1 MDQARLDSV
10 LAPEWAA
17 DPAALSIDELRARRA
32 EVQAVEVALSYQRR
46 VAQGRLDIVAA
57 ERQRRATGGEPF
69 DHERMVARLSEI
81 LSQRTRAP
89 GVGRLPQLLA
99 PEPAE
104 AETPEL
110 DAIAGP
116 GVLASLPGLSDGE
129 VDQLMADLAEF
140 EMRCSSLRRELH
152 DRIDLLQAEV
162 VRRYRSGE
170 VSVES
175 LLQ

>member
-1 MDQARLDSV
+1 VDQARLDSV

-17 DPAALSIDELRARRA
+17 DPASLSIEELRQRRA

-46 VAQGRLDIVAA
+46 MAQGRLDIVAA
-57 ERQRRATGGEPF
+57 ERQRRADGGEPL

-81 LSQRTRAP
+81 LAQRTRAP
-89 GVGRLPQLLA
+89 GVGRLPQLMA
-99 PEPAE
+99 PEPSE

-116 GVLASLPGLSDGE
+116 GVLASLTELGDAE
-129 VDQLMADLAEF
+129 VEQLVADLTEF

-175 LLQ
+175 LLR

>member
-1 MDQARLDSV
+1 M

-81 LSQRTRAP
+81 LSQRTRTP

-116 GVLASLPGLSDGE
+116 GVLASLPELGDAEIEKLVS
-129 VDQLMADLAEF
+129 DLAEF
-140 EMRCSSLRRELH
+140 EMRCSSLRRALH

-170 VSVES
+170 VSIES

>member
-17 DPAALSIDELRARRA
+17 DPASLSIDELRVRRA
-32 EVQAVEVALSYQRR
+32 EAQAVEVVLSYQRR

-57 ERQRRATGGEPF
+57 ERQRRAAGDEPW
-69 DHERMVARLSEI
+69 DQERMVARLSEI
-81 LSQRTRAP
+81 LAQRARPP

-116 GVLASLPGLSDGE
+116 GVLASLPELGDAEIEKLVS
-129 VDQLMADLAEF
+129 DLAEF
-140 EMRCSSLRRELH
+140 EMRCSSLRRALH

-170 VSVES
+170 VSIES

>member
-10 LAPEWAA
+10 LAPEWAG
-17 DPAALSIDELRARRA
+17 DPASLSMEELRARRA
-32 EVQAVEVALSYQRR
+32 EGQAIEVALSYQRR
-46 VAQGRLDIVAA
+46 MAQGRLDIVAA
-57 ERQRRATGGEPF
+57 ERQRRAAGGEPL
-69 DHERMVARLSEI
+69 DHDRMVDRLSEI
-81 LSQRTRAP
+81 LAQRTRSP

-104 AETPEL
+104 AGTPEL

-116 GVLASLPGLSDGE
+116 GVLTSLSERSDAE
-129 VDQLMADLAEF
+129 VDQLVDDLAAF
-140 EMRCSSLRRELH
+140 ETRCSSLRRELH

-170 VSVES
+170 VSIES

>member
-1 MDQARLDSV
+1 M

-17 DPAALSIDELRARRA
+17 DPASLSMEELRVRRA
-32 EVQAVEVALSYQRR
+32 EGQAVEVALSYQRR
-46 VAQGRLDIVAA
+46 MAQGRLDIVAA
-57 ERQRRATGGEPF
+57 ERQRRTAGGEPF
-69 DHERMVARLSEI
+69 DHERMVAQLSEI
-81 LSQRTRAP
+81 LAPRTRSP
-89 GVGRLPQLLA
+89 GVGRLPQLMA
-99 PEPAE
+99 PEPTE

-116 GVLASLPGLSDGE
+116 GVFASLTERSDADIE
-129 VDQLMADLAEF
+129 QLVDDLAAF
-140 EMRCSSLRRELH
+140 ERRCSSLRRELH

-170 VSVES
+170 VSIES